1 MRASLHFTAIT
12 AALLGIA
19 ACGNGDDSL
28 APVPVQAAGK
38 DASLASDATAQGAD
52 ATEEPGAGRDAAVPV
67 RALVRFANWAAGA
80 PAVDFCLAPRG
91 TGAFGRPIIAAEA
104 EAVDEG
110 GVIEAGP
117 GALAFPGST
126 AYFLVDPGQY
136 DVRLVTAGSFDCSAP
151 ITGDATNVALAS
163 GGLQTVALIGSPAA
177 TGTATALKIV
187 GFVDETMGPLQGAL
201 LFRVINAATSVPD
214 VDVGTVSSTLVFSAI
229 LFGVVY
235 GTSSA
240 GNPMADPNG
249 YANVSGMGL
258 QTVAARRIGDSGV
271 AIVATAPNISLLA
284 GSSLTFVA
292 VDDPNQ
298 AGGARL
304 VECLDGAGVAGIQG
318 ACHDVSSP

>member
-38 DASLASDATAQGAD
+38 DASLPGDATAQGMD
-52 ATEEPGAGRDAAVPV
+52 ATEEPDAGGDTSVPI

-80 PAVDFCLAPRG
+80 PAVDFCLAPHG
-91 TGAFGRPIIAAEA
+91 TGAFGPPIIAAEA
-104 EAVDEG
+104 EAIDEG
-110 GVIEAGP
+110 GVIEAGT
-117 GALAFPGST
+117 GALTFPGSS

-151 ITGDATNVALAS
+151 ITGDATNVTVAG
-163 GGLQTVALIGSPAA
+163 GGLQTVALIGSPTA
-177 TGTATALKIV
+177 TGMATALKIV
-187 GFVDETMGPLQGAL
+187 EFVDETMGALQGAL
-201 LFRVINAATSVPD
+201 LLRVINAATSVPD
-214 VDVGTVSSTLVFSAI
+214 VDLGTLSATLVFNAI
-229 LFGVVY
+229 LFGVDY

-240 GNPMADPNG
+240 GNPMADSNG
-249 YANVSGMGL
+249 YANVSDMGT

-271 AIVATAPNISLLA
+271 AIVATAPNISLSA
-284 GSSLTFVA
+284 GSSLTFVL

-298 AGGARL
+298 AGEARL
-304 VECLDGAGVAGIQG
+304 VECLDGAGVAGVQG
-318 ACHDVSSP
+318 GCQDVSSP